1 MVYTDS
7 CGLCKN
13 TLYYTHIYTGGKSMA
28 EEIRFVS
35 GQMPSLLYATKQIVA
50 ASAITRA
57 IHRHER
63 FTEMLYVYQGAGQYI
78 AGGYSYPIRTG
89 DILLYNQG
97 DLHEVTSS
105 LQHEIGTL
113 CFGISGLQLCGLPE
127 GHFTKAENGFVRPA
141 MDEIDHMQSLSELI
155 YEHAERRTSYSDEIV
170 AQLLP
175 ALVLLSANLPPD
187 ARAADQP
194 HNLVLAN
201 RIRQYIGTH
210 FTEQL
215 TLEDIGEAMSMSPY
229 HLAHIFK
236 EITGMSPIHYMIRCR
251 VGEAQNLLISTD
263 YSATQIAAIVG
274 YTNVNH
280 FNAIF
285 AKLVGLPPIRYR
297 RKYLE
302 NMQGSRLQYRNNRL
316 FVDILSIYN
325 GKEGESWRESALF
338 APAVEKANRARNA
351 SFSAK
356 MRYATPA
363 PRSTLRSATA
373 AASGCTAEMH
383 DKSITVPFVHN
394 AVGKSIT
401 NPTESKCF
409 QWDFRVLRR
418 KLCLKIQSISHA
430 ACRVKYQT
438 L

>member
-1 MVYTDS
+1 
-7 CGLCKN
+7 
-13 TLYYTHIYTGGKSMA
+13 MA

-251 VGEAQNLLISTD
+251 VGEAQNLRLQRNAD
-263 YSATQIAAIVG
+263 CRHRRLHQRKPLQRHFCEAGRSAADSVSQEVSGEYAGQQTAVA
-274 YTNVNH
+274 
-280 FNAIF
+280 
-285 AKLVGLPPIRYR
+285 
-297 RKYLE
+297 
-302 NMQGSRLQYRNNRL
+302 QYRNNRL

>member
-1 MVYTDS
+1 MRSPRPCSTRS
-7 CGLCKN
+7 AHSALAFRSAAARTAGRAF
-13 TLYYTHIYTGGKSMA
+13 HQGGKRVCA
-28 EEIRFVS
+28 S
-35 GQMPSLLYATKQIVA
+35 GDGRDRPH
-50 ASAITRA
+50 ASTQR
-57 IHRHER
+57 
-63 FTEMLYVYQGAGQYI
+63 
-78 AGGYSYPIRTG
+78 
-89 DILLYNQG
+89 
-97 DLHEVTSS
+97 
-105 LQHEIGTL
+105 
-113 CFGISGLQLCGLPE
+113 
-127 GHFTKAENGFVRPA
+127 
-141 MDEIDHMQSLSELI
+141 ID

-302 NMQGSRLQYRNNRL
+302 NMQGSRLQ
-316 FVDILSIYN
+316 
-325 GKEGESWRESALF
+325 
-338 APAVEKANRARNA
+338 
-351 SFSAK
+351 
-356 MRYATPA
+356 
-363 PRSTLRSATA
+363 
-373 AASGCTAEMH
+373 
-383 DKSITVPFVHN
+383 
-394 AVGKSIT
+394 
-401 NPTESKCF
+401 
-409 QWDFRVLRR
+409 
-418 KLCLKIQSISHA
+418 
-430 ACRVKYQT
+430 
-438 L
+438 

>member
-1 MVYTDS
+1 
-7 CGLCKN
+7 
-13 TLYYTHIYTGGKSMA
+13 
-28 EEIRFVS
+28 
-35 GQMPSLLYATKQIVA
+35 
-50 ASAITRA
+50 
-57 IHRHER
+57 
-63 FTEMLYVYQGAGQYI
+63 
-78 AGGYSYPIRTG
+78 
-89 DILLYNQG
+89 
-97 DLHEVTSS
+97 
-105 LQHEIGTL
+105 
-113 CFGISGLQLCGLPE
+113 
-127 GHFTKAENGFVRPA
+127 

-280 FNAIF
+280 FNAI
-285 AKLVGLPPIRYR
+285 
-297 RKYLE
+297 
-302 NMQGSRLQYRNNRL
+302 
-316 FVDILSIYN
+316 
-325 GKEGESWRESALF
+325 
-338 APAVEKANRARNA
+338 
-351 SFSAK
+351 
-356 MRYATPA
+356 
-363 PRSTLRSATA
+363 LRSWSVCRRFGIAGSIWRICRA
-373 AASGCTAEMH
+373 ADCSSA
-383 DKSITVPFVHN
+383 VPQQ
-394 AVGKSIT
+394 
-401 NPTESKCF
+401 PT
-409 QWDFRVLRR
+409 FR
-418 KLCLKIQSISHA
+418 
-430 ACRVKYQT
+430 
-438 L
+438 

>member
-1 MVYTDS
+1 MQKYAILYPYLHR
-7 CGLCKN
+7 GKEHGGRN
-13 TLYYTHIYTGGKSMA
+13 TFCIRSDA
-28 EEIRFVS
+28 ESAVRHQADRS
-35 GQMPSLLYATKQIVA
+35 GIGYHARHS
-50 ASAITRA
+50 SARA
-57 IHRHER
+57 VHGNAVC
-63 FTEMLYVYQGAGQYI
+63 LS
-78 AGGYSYPIRTG
+78 GGYSYPIRTG

-302 NMQGSRLQYRNNRL
+302 NMQGSRLQ
-316 FVDILSIYN
+316 
-325 GKEGESWRESALF
+325 
-338 APAVEKANRARNA
+338 
-351 SFSAK
+351 
-356 MRYATPA
+356 
-363 PRSTLRSATA
+363 
-373 AASGCTAEMH
+373 
-383 DKSITVPFVHN
+383 
-394 AVGKSIT
+394 
-401 NPTESKCF
+401 
-409 QWDFRVLRR
+409 
-418 KLCLKIQSISHA
+418 
-430 ACRVKYQT
+430 
-438 L
+438 